1 LKPIFMRASVG
12 GDLRGARAGGI
23 GLRLQA
29 TGEAALTDPAL
40 TVENA
45 LTDEL
50 RAWLMEKLR
59 YPVLSVLTDQG
70 APSQSVMWFDLD
82 LQSPDTVLM
91 NTKEGRAK
99 ARYLRGDPRVSLC
112 FEEELT
118 WVAMHGRV
126 ELNDSREQALDDIRA
141 LAVRYGDDPDEF
153 NGQQRVTI
161 RLRVDKVI
169 RHG

>member
-1 LKPIFMRASVG
+1 M
-12 GDLRGARAGGI
+12 
-23 GLRLQA
+23 
-29 TGEAALTDPAL
+29 TDPAL
-40 TVENA
+40 TVEPA

-50 RAWLMEKLR
+50 RTWLTEGLR
-59 YPVLSVLTDQG
+59 YPVLAVLTDRG

-82 LQSPDTVLM
+82 PEHPDTIVM

-99 ARYLRGDPRVSLC
+99 ARYLRRDPRVSLC
-112 FEEELT
+112 FEEALT

-126 ELNDSREQALDDIRA
+126 ELDDDRERALEVIRA

-153 NGQQRVTI
+153 NGQQRLTI
-161 RLRVDKVI
+161 RLKVEKVI